1 MILDVK
7 FSCIFSE
14 NPRMN
19 RFCTIATTCY
29 IPQYLKLLPILTLE
43 SGNLVRPGTPTSAPV
58 DAARGRSTRRFGV
71 FDAENCYKK
80 SVLFILLIYIYIH
93 IYIYLNAD
101 ILSIWICIAR
111 YCDDLYKV
119 LWILQ
124 DVRSASI
131 MTCLF
136 CFFAIVSFR
145 FNFSLRYWFHG
156 TRSWFSNICL
166 TSHHVWVLLESHKPV
181 SSALHRVGAT
191 GAMVRGY
198 RGLDHGIMGHGVV
211 GHLDFQ
217 TSSSRAMTAMM
228 FVMFVMFVAHTKRVG
243 FLQLECTEAK
253 CWSSQ
258 VQWQQPTDAPRWHS
272 VL

>member
-1 MILDVK
+1 MQ
-7 FSCIFSE
+7 IF
-14 NPRMN
+14 
-19 RFCTIATTCY
+19 
-29 IPQYLKLLPILTLE
+29 YLFEYALRDIVT
-43 SGNLVRPGTPTSAPV
+43 
-58 DAARGRSTRRFGV
+58 
-71 FDAENCYKK
+71 
-80 SVLFILLIYIYIH
+80 IYIKFFEFYKMSEV
-93 IYIYLNAD
+93 L
-101 ILSIWICIAR
+101 LSWPACF
-111 YCDDLYKV
+111 V
-119 LWILQ
+119 
-124 DVRSASI
+124 
-131 MTCLF
+131 
-136 CFFAIVSFR
+136 FFAIVSFR